1 MEKFSDEFTKK
12 FISMIP
18 DNECLYDM
26 TKESYRNKPL
36 KDKTW
41 QDIANTMKIDGG
53 YKNNLKFLNF
63 NQIRK
68 AALHP
73 FQYFLHVTLF

>member
-1 MEKFSDEFTKK
+1 
-12 FISMIP
+12 MIQ
-18 DNECLYDM
+18 DNEGLYDM

-41 QDIANTMKIDGG
+41 QDIANTMNIGGG

-63 NQIRK
+63 NQTRK

-73 FQYFLHVTLF
+73 CQYFFVCNFILKVSN